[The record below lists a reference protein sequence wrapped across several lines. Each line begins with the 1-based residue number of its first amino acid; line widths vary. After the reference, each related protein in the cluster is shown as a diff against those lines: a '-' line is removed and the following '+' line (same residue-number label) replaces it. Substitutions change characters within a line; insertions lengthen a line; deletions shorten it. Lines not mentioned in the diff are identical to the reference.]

1 MILTK
6 RKTTPEAYLGKTV
19 KDAVI
24 TVPAYFNDA
33 ERWGAKSAA
42 VVSVL
47 NLIRIICCPPLL
59 TSLIDHMLNHQIRLT
74 ISAKTRRR
82 YIWCVLTHNWRRNL
96 WSESSIRKL
105 SLGRCEISISLFSNA
120 KRAHNWS
127 AFQIYIRNFS
137 IKELILL
144 SYRPR
149 RTKLLIYRDLLLSSL
164 QLFLILG
171 LISWRT

>member
-6 RKTTPEAYLGKTV
+6 RKTTPEVYLGKTV

-24 TVPAYFNDA
+24 IVPAYFNDD

-47 NLIRIICCPPLL
+47 TLIRINCCPLLL
-59 TSLIDHMLNHQIRLT
+59 TSLIDHLLNYQIRLT
-74 ISAKTRRR
+74 ISAKAWRR

-96 WSESSIRKL
+96 WSERYHRKL
-105 SLGRCEISISLFSNA
+105 SLGRCEISISLFYNA

-127 AFQIYIRNFS
+127 KFQ
-137 IKELILL
+137 
-144 SYRPR
+144 SY
-149 RTKLLIYRDLLLSSL
+149 TDATF
-164 QLFLILG
+164 Q
-171 LISWRT
+171 